1 MINKEGIIEHT
12 IKNPMPTMTDALT
25 WRLED
30 FVKFLK
36 LTSPELIGHNFTF
49 VSEQRPDAY
58 YIEIFMD
65 GKRMIYSTLHYFGNY
80 PEDIEARVT
89 AHLFAN
95 MMDLGLKSAMETL
108 LEANA
113 SK

>member
-1 MINKEGIIEHT
+1 MKKKSIILEHT

-36 LTSPELIGHNFTF
+36 LTDPSLVNHKFSF
-49 VSEQRPDAY
+49 VSEQRADGY

-65 GKRMIYSTLHYFGNY
+65 GKRMMYSTIHYSRKY
-80 PEDIEARVT
+80 PEDIEAQVMSQ
-89 AHLFAN
+89 LFAQ

-108 LEANA
+108 LKANA
-113 SK
+113 TR